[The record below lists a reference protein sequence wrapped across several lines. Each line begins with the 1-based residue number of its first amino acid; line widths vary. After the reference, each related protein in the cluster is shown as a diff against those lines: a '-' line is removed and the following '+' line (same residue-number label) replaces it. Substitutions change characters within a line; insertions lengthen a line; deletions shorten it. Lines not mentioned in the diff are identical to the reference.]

1 MNPMNPMNPTN
12 SGIHIIYISII
23 FILFI
28 TCYHDVLTWM
38 YGRYVSSDSYYSH
51 GFIIPFVSGFLIWQ
65 KREELKGKEA
75 EISWWGLLLIAVSI
89 LLHIFGTAIYIFS
102 VSGFSIFFLI
112 LGMVLFLFGKEIT
125 RIILF
130 PLIYLV
136 FMFPLPMAIISAI
149 SFPMKILVVKAGA
162 WIAALLGVP
171 VSREGFH
178 IFIPAGSLLVGNP
191 CSGLRSLIS
200 LLALGSVYAYLS
212 DLPSGKQ
219 WLLVLL
225 TIPIALL
232 SNIIRVPILI
242 LISHYWGLSAA
253 APDSFWHNASGFLVF
268 VIAITLLFYTTRLL
282 KWKTCKMPL

>member
-1 MNPMNPMNPTN
+1 MNPIN
-12 SGIHIIYISII
+12 SIIYIAII

-38 YGRYVSSDSYYSH
+38 YGRYVSADSYYSH
-51 GFIIPFVSGFLIWQ
+51 GFIIPFISGFLIWQ
-65 KREELKGKEA
+65 RREELKGKEA
-75 EISWWGLLLIAVSI
+75 EISLWGLLLITFSV
-89 LLHIFGTAIYIFS
+89 LLHIFGTAIYVFS

-112 LGMVLFLFGKEIT
+112 LGMALFLFGKEIT

-130 PLIYLV
+130 PLIFLV
-136 FMFPLPMAIISAI
+136 FMFPLPMAIISVI
-149 SFPMKILVVKAGA
+149 SFPMKMLVVKTGAG
-162 WIAALLGVP
+162 IAALLGVP

-178 IFIPAGSLLVGNP
+178 IIIPAGSLLVGNP

-212 DLPSGKQ
+212 DLSSGKQ
-219 WLLVLL
+219 WLLVFL
-225 TIPIALL
+225 TVPIALL

-268 VIAITLLFYTTRLL
+268 VIAIILLFYTTRLL
-282 KWKTCKMPL
+282 KWKTCKMSL

>member
-1 MNPMNPMNPTN
+1 
-12 SGIHIIYISII
+12 
-23 FILFI
+23 
-28 TCYHDVLTWM
+28 M
-38 YGRYVSSDSYYSH
+38 YGRYMSSDSYYSH

-65 KREELKGKEA
+65 KREELKGKVA

-89 LLHIFGTAIYIFS
+89 LLHIFGTAIYVFS

-112 LGMVLFLFGKEIT
+112 LGMSLFLFCKEIT

-136 FMFPLPMAIISAI
+136 FMFPLPMAIMSAI

-178 IFIPAGSLLVGNP
+178 IIIPAGSLLVGNP

-200 LLALGSVYAYLS
+200 LLALGSVYAYMS
-212 DLPSGKQ
+212 DLSSGKQ
-219 WLLVLL
+219 WLLVIL

-268 VIAITLLFYTTRLL
+268 VIAITLLFYTTRFL
-282 KWKTCKMPL
+282 KWKTCKILL

>member
-1 MNPMNPMNPTN
+1 MTPTNPTN
-12 SGIHIIYISII
+12 PIIYISII

-28 TCYHDVLTWM
+28 TCYHDVLSWM
-38 YGRYVSSDSYYSH
+38 YGRYVSADSYYSH

-89 LLHIFGTAIYIFS
+89 LLHIFGTAIYVFS

-112 LGMVLFLFGKEIT
+112 LGMSLFLFGKEIT

-136 FMFPLPMAIISAI
+136 FMFPLPMAIISVI
-149 SFPMKILVVKAGA
+149 SFPMKILVAKTGG

-171 VSREGFH
+171 VNREGFN
-178 IFIPAGSLLVGNP
+178 IIIPAGSLLVGNP

-200 LLALGSVYAYLS
+200 ILALGSVYAYLS
-212 DLPSGKQ
+212 NLSYVKQ
-219 WLLVLL
+219 WLLVFL

-268 VIAITLLFYTTRLL
+268 VIAIILLFYTTRLL
-282 KWKTCKMPL
+282 KWKTCKMLL

>member
-1 MNPMNPMNPTN
+1 MNPINPINLV
-12 SGIHIIYISII
+12 IYISII

-28 TCYHDVLTWM
+28 TCYHDVFTWM
-38 YGRYVSSDSYYSH
+38 YGRYLSSDSYYSH

-65 KREELKGKEA
+65 KREELKGKVA
-75 EISWWGLLLIAVSI
+75 GISWWGLLLIAVSI
-89 LLHIFGTAIYIFS
+89 LLHIFGTAIYVFS

-112 LGMVLFLFGKEIT
+112 LGMSLFLFGKEIT

-136 FMFPLPMAIISAI
+136 FMFPLPLAIISVI
-149 SFPMKILVVKAGA
+149 SFPMKMLVVKTGA

-178 IFIPAGSLLVGNP
+178 IIIPAGSLLVGNP

-212 DLPSGKQ
+212 DLSSGKQ
-219 WLLVLL
+219 WLLVILAV
-225 TIPIALL
+225 PIALL

-268 VIAITLLFYTTRLL
+268 AIAITLLFYTTRLL